1 MRGLMAFLLG
11 IVATIG
17 FAYWHDRGIDTPSKK
32 LVNWEVATEL
42 SRTAAAR
49 AKEEWDRLT
58 AK

>member
-11 IVATIG
+11 ILATVG
-17 FAYWHDRGIDTPSKK
+17 FAYFHDRGLDNSKK
-32 LVNWEVATEL
+32 LVNWDVAGEL